1 MTTTTPLHEWIISSI
16 YYSGEGGCVC
26 IVTVGYL
33 EPTSSYDESCTVHL
47 NNDTTTLGHCAYP
60 RRIGHRAPIATYLPV
75 PRSPHSF
82 PDVRLSCKV
91 APGL

>member
-47 NNDTTTLGHCAYP
+47 NNEP
-60 RRIGHRAPIATYLPV
+60 RRWDTAHTRGELGIER
-75 PRSPHSF
+75 R
-82 PDVRLSCKV
+82 
-91 APGL
+91 